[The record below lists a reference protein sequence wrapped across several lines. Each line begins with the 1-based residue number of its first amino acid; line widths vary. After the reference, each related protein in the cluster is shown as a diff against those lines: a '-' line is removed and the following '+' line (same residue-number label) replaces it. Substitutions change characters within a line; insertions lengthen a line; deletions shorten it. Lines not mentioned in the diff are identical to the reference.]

1 MDRMENLLESG
12 AADRSV
18 KAVAFHNR
26 LHHIRTDAILQA
38 VKTTATDHPRSGCPV
53 SLGLDVFGDRWTLL
67 IVRDL
72 MFGGKRHYREML
84 ASDEHISSNILA
96 DRLKLL
102 LSEDIV
108 SAAGDPS
115 HAQKVVYSL
124 TEKGIA
130 LYPVLMA
137 ISTWSHQYRPV
148 DERYRADHEP
158 TDDAR
163 QLTELRRVHLGQ
175 VD

>member
-1 MDRMENLLESG
+1 M
-12 AADRSV
+12 
-18 KAVAFHNR
+18 
-26 LHHIRTDAILQA
+26 QA
-38 VKTTATDHPRSGCPV
+38 VKATATEQPRSGCPV

-72 MFGGKRHYREML
+72 MFRGKRHYREML

-102 LSEDIV
+102 LAEGIV

-137 ISTWSHQYRPV
+137 ISDWSYQYRPV
-148 DERYRADHEP
+148 AEQYREEQEGTDV
-158 TDDAR
+158 TDDAHR
-163 QLTELRRVHLGQ
+163 LAELRRVHLGQ
-175 VD
+175 AR

>member
-1 MDRMENLLESG
+1 M
-12 AADRSV
+12 
-18 KAVAFHNR
+18 
-26 LHHIRTDAILQA
+26 QP
-38 VKTTATDHPRSGCPV
+38 VKTTAIDHPRSGCPV

-72 MFGGKRHYREML
+72 MFTGKRHYREML

-102 LSEDIV
+102 LAQGIV

-115 HAQKVVYSL
+115 HVQKVVYSL

-137 ISTWSHQYRPV
+137 ISDWSHQYRPV
-148 DERYRADHEP
+148 AERYRAEQAAADG
-158 TDDAR
+158 TDDDAR
-163 QLTELRRVHLGQ
+163 LAELRRVHLGQ
-175 VD
+175 TG